1 MVQITGKT
9 CSFREARGKRP
20 AHIFALCD
28 LGQDHLLPVSLPG
41 HESPGSRGIESREDG
56 RLIRV
61 RLAVTAPRLRRVAIG
76 ISVPAGHNL
85 GEDDFRLRLIFD
97 DKSARI
103 LHPPIQGGAQARY
116 ALLASLGL
124 TTHGWS
130 VGRFDPPE
138 LFADKQALSAA
149 HPVPDWWVRLTG

>member
-41 HESPGSRGIESREDG
+41 HQ
-56 RLIRV
+56 
-61 RLAVTAPRLRRVAIG
+61 
-76 ISVPAGHNL
+76 
-85 GEDDFRLRLIFD
+85 
-97 DKSARI
+97 SARI
-103 LHPPIQGGAQARY
+103 LHPPIEGGAGARY
-116 ALLASLGL
+116 ALLASLAL
-124 TTHGWS
+124 TAHGWS
-130 VGRFDPPE
+130 VGRFNPPE
-138 LFADKQALSAA
+138 LFADKQALSVV